1 LDRVRYDRPHIPLP
15 PPSER
20 PVFTSPGSGPR
31 HRFDRAREE
40 HADLLSAQLAAA
52 LAEAQAQLEQLDGQL
67 VRGARGVYLEI
78 YTRAEWFM
86 PEHFE
91 MRQQG
96 ILLASAVPLDE
107 GRLRVTVFVP
117 YAAFDYFQ
125 QIIAKYRDE
134 ETPKGNPAHAA
145 RIERIDEIQ
154 FGADLKSLWTDPPEA
169 FPIAEGALWWE
180 AWLFDDRAEDFA
192 ASAVAFAVELKS
204 GELRYPGL
212 VVRLVR
218 APRSSL
224 EQLSRHT
231 GAISELRRPT
241 SSPMLVT
248 RMEPLAQAEIIADFL
263 ENIEGPH
270 AGAPAMCI
278 LDTGVNDGHPL
289 LRPAIDSADILT
301 WRPQWGSDDRDD
313 HGTAVASMALYG
325 DLRSRLGGVQPVRLP
340 HAIESVKIY
349 TAQAAYDGPEL
360 YGAVIKDSVAMI
372 EAHNPHRRR
381 LFTTAIMSDAH
392 DNLGLP
398 SEWSAELDRL
408 AAEKHRLFVVAGGN
422 VDDGRMDVASYP
434 LINDMRSLSDPG
446 QSWNAITV
454 GGYTERTGPLPAPT
468 DDFSAL
474 APRGG
479 LSPTSRTAVGW
490 DKTSAVPLKPDV
502 LCEAGNYAY
511 APGSAEAWI
520 VDAYSSV
527 ASAADFRTSP
537 LRPFAFTS
545 AAAAELGFL
554 AGSIVAEFPL
564 MWPETVRALVIHSAE
579 WTPFMREQL
588 AVCNTEAERLTF
600 MQRFGHGVPSLTRAL
615 HSADNDA
622 TMIAEGELRPYRR
635 EDGAIKTNEAVIY
648 DLPWPAHYLEQL
660 GELQLEMK
668 VTLSY
673 FIDPNP
679 GRRGWRGRYSYPS
692 HGLRFK
698 VKRPDESRQAFLER
712 INREERDEDYGGSQG
727 EDNWDI
733 GRPRDRGSIHSDI
746 WRGRAADLARTGIIC
761 IHPVSG
767 WWRYLPRLRRWDHS
781 VRYALVTSLRVQDAD
796 IDIYTAIINEIP
808 AAVTTEIE
816 LE

>member
-1 LDRVRYDRPHIPLP
+1 LDGIPYDRPHIPLP

-31 HRFDRAREE
+31 HRFDRTREE
-40 HADLLSAQLAAA
+40 HADKLSAQLATA
-52 LAEAQAQLEQLDGQL
+52 LAQAQAQLEQLDADL
-67 VRGARGVYLEI
+67 VTGTQGIYLEI

-117 YAAFDYFQ
+117 YAALDYFQ
-125 QIIAKYRDE
+125 QIIAKYRGE
-134 ETPKGNPAHAA
+134 ETPLGNPAHAA

-154 FGADLKSLWTDPPEA
+154 FGADLKSLWTDPPGS
-169 FPIAEGALWWE
+169 FPNAEGALWWE
-180 AWLFDDRAEDFA
+180 VWLFDDRADAFTSSA
-192 ASAVAFAVELKS
+192 ASFAVELKS

-218 APRSSL
+218 ATHSNL

-241 SSPMLVT
+241 TSPTLIT
-248 RMEPLAQAEIIADFL
+248 RMEPLAQADIIADFL
-263 ENIEGPH
+263 EHVVAPPD
-270 AGAPAMCI
+270 GAPAVCV
-278 LDTGVNDGHPL
+278 LDTGVNEGHPL
-289 LRPAIDSADILT
+289 LQPAIDSADVLT
-301 WRPQWGSDDRDD
+301 WRAQWGADDRDD
-313 HGTAVASMALYG
+313 HGTAMASMALYG
-325 DLRSRLGGVQPVRLP
+325 DLRTQLGGTQPVQLS

-349 TAQAAYDGPEL
+349 TSHGADDGPEL
-360 YGAVIKDSVAMI
+360 YGVVIKDSVALM
-372 EAHNPHRRR
+372 EAHKPHRRR
-381 LFTTAIMSDAH
+381 LFTSAIMSDAH

-408 AAEKHRLFVVAGGN
+408 AAEKQRLFIVAGGN
-422 VDDGRMDVASYP
+422 VDDGRMDVANYP
-434 LINDMRSLSDPG
+434 LLNDMRSISDPG
-446 QSWNAITV
+446 QAWNAITV
-454 GGYTERTGPLPAPT
+454 GGYTERNGPLPAPT

-474 APRGG
+474 APHGG
-479 LSPTSRTAVGW
+479 LSPTSRTSVGW
-490 DKTSAVPLKPDV
+490 DKTSAVPVKPDV
-502 LCEAGNYAY
+502 VCEAGNYAY
-511 APGSAEAWI
+511 APGAEEAWI
-520 VDAYSSV
+520 VDDYSSV

-545 AAAAELGFL
+545 AAAAELGL
-554 AGSIVAEFPL
+554 VAGTVAAQFPHL
-564 MWPETVRALVIHSAE
+564 WPETVRALVVHSAE
-579 WTPFMREQL
+579 WTAFMRAQL
-588 AVCNTEAERLTF
+588 ASCNTEADRLTF
-600 MQRFGHGVPSLTRAL
+600 MQRFGNGVPNLTRAL
-615 HSADNDA
+615 HSARNDA
-622 TMIAEGELRPYRR
+622 TMIAQGELRPYRR
-635 EDGAIKTNEAVIY
+635 EDSAIKTNEAVVY

-660 GELQLEMK
+660 GELQVEMK

-712 INREERDEDYGGSQG
+712 INREERDDGYEGVQG

-746 WRGRAADLARTGIIC
+746 WRGRAADLARSGTLC

-767 WWRYLPRLRRWDHS
+767 WWRYLPRLRRWDRA
-781 VRYALVTSLRVQDAD
+781 VRYALVTSLRALNDDV
-796 IDIYTAIINEIP
+796 DIYTEITNVIPTAI
-808 AAVTTEIE
+808 TTEIE